1 MTGIAVLFDGTIE
14 SCVKTGHLKGN
25 VVLIYKRS
33 DFFAPRKTYRRI
45 FKKVFLAIQT
55 TGSTIK

>member
-33 DFFAPRKTYRRI
+33 EFLLQGKLIDEFL
-45 FKKVFLAIQT
+45 KKY
-55 TGSTIK
+55 S